1 MLGSTLV
8 HNMMTSHKLKYREPL
23 YNKRIFMLI
32 FLGFYYYY
40 FFQGGGNFYVL
51 LQQYVSLRY
60 R

>member
-1 MLGSTLV
+1 
-8 HNMMTSHKLKYREPL
+8 MMTSHKLKYREPL